1 MNPNA
6 KIKPQDNAHQPE
18 LEPKGAS
25 LSLTQA
31 KPAKQTDLA
40 EQSEPAK
47 PSADTARAPHKLNVP
62 EVIADNSN
70 SSELDEL
77 DYYDD
82 DAADDVDDDDSD
94 LIAIVRY
101 RLEHPA
107 PTIRVTLDELLTL

>member
-6 KIKPQDNAHQPE
+6 QIKPQDNTHQPE

-25 LSLTQA
+25 LSLKQ
-31 KPAKQTDLA
+31 AKQTDLA

-47 PSADTARAPHKLNVP
+47 PSAATARAPHELNAP

-70 SSELDEL
+70 SAKLDEH
-77 DYYDD
+77 DYYNDD
-82 DAADDVDDDDSD
+82 TANDEDDDDSD

-101 RLEHPA
+101 RQEHPA

>member
-6 KIKPQDNAHQPE
+6 QIKPQDNAHQPE
-18 LEPKGAS
+18 QEPKGAS

-31 KPAKQTDLA
+31 KQA

-47 PSADTARAPHKLNVP
+47 PSAEAARAAQELSAP

-70 SSELDEL
+70 SAKLDEH
-77 DYYDD
+77 DYYND

>member
-1 MNPNA
+1 MNQMSSNA
-6 KIKPQDNAHQPE
+6 QIKPQDNAHQPE

-31 KPAKQTDLA
+31 KQA
-40 EQSEPAK
+40 EQSEPAAQ
-47 PSADTARAPHKLNVP
+47 SADPARAAHELSAP

-70 SSELDEL
+70 SAKLDEH
-77 DYYDD
+77 DYYND
-82 DAADDVDDDDSD
+82 DATDYEDDDDSD

-101 RLEHPA
+101 RQEHPA

>member
-1 MNPNA
+1 MSPNA
-6 KIKPQDNAHQPE
+6 QIKPQDNAHQPE

-25 LSLTQA
+25 LSLTPA
-31 KPAKQTDLA
+31 KPAKQTDPA
-40 EQSEPAK
+40 EQSEPAE
-47 PSADTARAPHKLNVP
+47 PSAAPARAAHELSAP

-70 SSELDEL
+70 SAKLDER

-82 DAADDVDDDDSD
+82 DAADDKDDDDSD